1 MDGRAGALHQGWFN
15 RLHPTKLLASSH
27 TGVHAMK
34 AIVCSAYGPPESLQ
48 LLDIAAPAPGP
59 GQVLIRTQVAAVN
72 FPDTLIIQGRYQF
85 KPALPFTPGG
95 EVAGRVSAVGSGVEH
110 VQVGDTVVAL
120 CIAGGFAEEV
130 AVDAQL
136 VAPLP
141 KGLSDAEIETAGSM
155 TMTYGTS
162 LHALKDRA
170 LVQAGETLLVLGA
183 AGGVGLAAVEIG
195 KLLGMKVIAAASS
208 PEKLEVARAHGADEL
223 IDYSR
228 DDLRERIKA
237 ITAGRGVDVVYDPVG
252 GAYTEP
258 ALRSVGWRGRYL
270 VVGFAAGE
278 IPQIPINLM
287 LLKGSAMLGV
297 FWGEFVRR
305 EPRSN
310 LANMRQLFEWLQQG
324 NIHPLISARYA
335 LADTPRALQALQSRQ
350 VTGKVV
356 VLPGS

>member
-1 MDGRAGALHQGWFN
+1 
-15 RLHPTKLLASSH
+15 
-27 TGVHAMK
+27 MK
-34 AIVCSAYGPPESLQ
+34 AIVCSAYGPPASLQ
-48 LLDIAAPAPGP
+48 LLDIPSPVPGP
-59 GQVLIRTQVAAVN
+59 RQVLIRTQVASVN
-72 FPDTLIIQGRYQF
+72 FPDTLIIEGKYQF

-95 EVAGRVSAVGSGVEH
+95 EVAGTVTAVGGEVAH
-110 VQVGDTVVAL
+110 LKVGDKVVAL
-120 CIAGGFAEEV
+120 CISGGFAEEV
-130 AVDAQL
+130 VVDAQL

-141 KGLSDAEIETAGSM
+141 VGLSDAELEIAGSM

-170 LVQAGETLLVLGA
+170 LVQPGETLLVLGA

-208 PEKLEVARAHGADEL
+208 PEKLQVAQAHGADEL
-223 IDYSR
+223 IDYSKENLR
-228 DDLRERIKA
+228 DRIKT
-237 ITAGRGVDVVYDPVG
+237 ITEGRGVDVVYDPVG

-270 VVGFAAGE
+270 VVGFAAGD

-305 EPRSN
+305 EPRAN

-324 NIHPLISARYA
+324 RIHPLISARYA
-335 LADTPRALQALQSRQ
+335 LADAPRALGALQARR

-356 VLPGS
+356 VLPGK

>member
-1 MDGRAGALHQGWFN
+1 
-15 RLHPTKLLASSH
+15 
-27 TGVHAMK
+27 MK
-34 AIVCSAYGPPESLQ
+34 AIVCSAYGPPASLQ
-48 LLDIAAPAPGP
+48 LLDIPSPEPGP
-59 GQVLIRTQVAAVN
+59 KQVLIRTQVAAVN
-72 FPDTLIIQGRYQF
+72 FPDTLIIQGKYQF

-95 EVAGRVSAVGSGVEH
+95 EVAGVVTAVGSEVAH
-110 VQVGDTVVAL
+110 LKPGDNVVAL

-130 AVDAQL
+130 VVDAQL

-141 KGLSDAEIETAGSM
+141 AGLSDAEIEIAGSM

-170 LVQAGETLLVLGA
+170 LAQAGETLLVLGA

-208 PEKLEVARAHGADEL
+208 PEKLQVAQAHGADEL
-223 IDYSR
+223 IDYSKEE
-228 DDLRERIKA
+228 LRERLKT

-270 VVGFAAGE
+270 IVGFAAGD

-305 EPRSN
+305 EPKAN
-310 LANMRQLFEWLQQG
+310 VANMRLLFEWLQQG
-324 NIHPLISARYA
+324 KIRPLIWARYA
-335 LADTPRALQALQSRQ
+335 LADTPRALEALQARQ

-356 VLPGS
+356 VVPGK